1 MARPRTIDRDRV
13 LDCVEHL
20 VQREGATAL
29 TLDAVAREAGI
40 TKGGLQY
47 CFGSKDDLI
56 TALIDR
62 WIAVFDAQVSQN
74 MPARPDATDRA
85 RAYVVVASQIDEATQ
100 ARMAGMLV
108 TLMQSPKHL
117 HRLRAWY
124 ARWFKVCNPA
134 SAVARRARTALF
146 AAEGHFFYAA
156 QGLLKWIRR
165 SGKLSSLIL
174 SNWSRPCRPARIDK
188 APDYYIAHRYG

>member
-20 VQREGATAL
+20 VQREGVAAL

-74 MPARPDATDRA
+74 MPGNPDATDRA
-85 RAYVVVASQIDEATQ
+85 RAYLLVASQIDEATQ

-146 AAEGHFFYAA
+146 AAEGAFF
-156 QGLLKWIRR
+156 LR
-165 SGKLSSLIL
+165 STGFIEMDQAEWETVFADFEQLVTSPQAST
-174 SNWSRPCRPARIDK
+174 D
-188 APDYYIAHRYG
+188 